1 MPLPMKTFLLTCVV
15 LAAASLAGCAGVR
28 TEVQATGMHEAPQGD
43 LRYRFMRTPAQQADV
58 GQSTWESQL
67 RDALAQHGFSD
78 ANEANE
84 ANEANDANDA
94 NDTGGAAD
102 ATRGSRYLIS
112 VAYETRPVGI
122 AVRGP
127 ECAGNADNC
136 GANDAPREASPFAG
150 RYLHR
155 LTLRFIDARSGE
167 EIYKVTGTRRD
178 RDAHASPAFGY
189 LVKSALARFPFD
201 GGRWQ
206 IELREADDGRQADV
220 VSVKPLSP

>member
-1 MPLPMKTFLLTCVV
+1 MKTFLLTCVV

-78 ANEANE
+78 ANDANE
-84 ANEANDANDA
+84 ANAAS
-94 NDTGGAAD
+94 GAAD

-127 ECAGNADNC
+127 ECASNADNC

>member
-1 MPLPMKTFLLTCVV
+1 
-15 LAAASLAGCAGVR
+15 VR
-28 TEVQATGMHEAPQGD
+28 SAK
-43 LRYRFMRTPAQQADV
+43 
-58 GQSTWESQL
+58 W
-67 RDALAQHGFSD
+67 
-78 ANEANE
+78 
-84 ANEANDANDA
+84 ANDARTCDTNDA
-94 NDTGGAAD
+94 SHD
-102 ATRGSRYLIS
+102 
-112 VAYETRPVGI
+112 
-122 AVRGP
+122 
-127 ECAGNADNC
+127 
-136 GANDAPREASPFAG
+136 ASPFAG

>member
-1 MPLPMKTFLLTCVV
+1 MPLPLKTFLLTCAV
-15 LAAASLAGCAGVR
+15 LAAVSLAGCAGVR
-28 TEVQATGMHEAPQGD
+28 TEVQATGMRRAPAPQGD
-43 LRYRFMRTPAQQADV
+43 LRYQFMRTPAQQADPE
-58 GQSTWESQL
+58 QSTWESQL
-67 RDALAQHGFSD
+67 RGALAQYGFSD
-78 ANEANE
+78 AENAS
-84 ANEANDANDA
+84 
-94 NDTGGAAD
+94 D
-102 ATRGSRYLIS
+102 ATGDPRYLVS

-122 AVRGP
+122 AVRAP
-127 ECAGNADNC
+127 ECAGDAGNC
-136 GANDAPREASPFAG
+136 ATNDASHEASPFAG

-206 IELREADDGRQADV
+206 IDLREADDGRRADV
-220 VSVKPLSP
+220 VSVKPLAP

>member
-1 MPLPMKTFLLTCVV
+1 MPLPMKTFLLTCAV

-28 TEVQATGMHEAPQGD
+28 TEVQATGMREAQQGD
-43 LRYRFMRTPAQQADV
+43 LRYRFMRTPAQQADA

-78 ANEANE
+78 ATEANE
-84 ANEANDANDA
+84 ATE
-94 NDTGGAAD
+94 TSGAAD
-102 ATRGSRYLIS
+102 ATRGPRYLLS

-122 AVRGP
+122 AVRRP
-127 ECAGNADNC
+127 ECVGNADNC
-136 GANDAPREASPFAG
+136 GANDTPREASLFAG

-220 VSVKPLSP
+220 VSVKPLAP